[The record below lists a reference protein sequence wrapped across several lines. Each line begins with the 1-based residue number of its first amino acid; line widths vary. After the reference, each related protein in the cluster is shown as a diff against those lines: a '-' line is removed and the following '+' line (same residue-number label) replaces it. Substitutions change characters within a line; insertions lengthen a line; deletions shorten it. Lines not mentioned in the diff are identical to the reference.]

1 MAGILT
7 VRLHVV
13 DLQDAAHR
21 AHALKILNQDD
32 LGSIHQLDGSSLS
45 RDALLNALNAFVNED
60 ESTELSLEELAQISG
75 GVGLPEALVS
85 STILMAMVA
94 AASGL
99 FCDSMGAVS
108 NSQIQD
114 SLNAGVS
121 ANIENVRNDL
131 SNRFLNTG
139 TGEYEPTVSSNLGAD
154 FLSTLSDDDGNSSN
168 GIQSSITIG
177 NEVVQRT
184 ITADGNTIEIT
195 YTHTDTSAVVSEV
208 QSTTMVSPA
217 SGWLS

>member
-1 MAGILT
+1 MAGTLT
-7 VRLHVV
+7 VRMHVV

-21 AHALKILNQDD
+21 AHALKILNHDD
-32 LGSIHQLDGSSLS
+32 LSSIHQLDGSSLS
-45 RDALLNALNAFVNED
+45 KDGLLSALNAFVNED
-60 ESTELSLEELAQISG
+60 ESSELSFEELAQISG
-75 GVGLPEALVS
+75 GVGMPEALVS

-99 FCDSMGAVS
+99 FSNSMGAVS

-131 SNRFLNTG
+131 SNRFLNTS
-139 TGEYEPTVSSNLGAD
+139 TGEYQPTVASNLGTD
-154 FLSTLSDDDGNSSN
+154 FLSTLSDDDGDSSN
-168 GIQSSITIG
+168 GSQSSITIG
-177 NEVVQRT
+177 DQIVQRT

-195 YTHTDTSAVVSEV
+195 YTHTDASGVTSEV

-217 SGWLS
+217 SGWLL

>member
-7 VRLHVV
+7 VRLHVM

-32 LGSIHQLDGSSLS
+32 LSSIHQLDGSSLS
-45 RDALLNALNAFVNED
+45 RDALLSALNAFVNED
-60 ESTELSLEELAQISG
+60 ESSELSLEELAQISG
-75 GVGLPEALVS
+75 GVGIPEALVS

-94 AASGL
+94 GASGL
-99 FCDSMGAVS
+99 FSGSMGAVS

-114 SLNAGVS
+114 ALNAGVS
-121 ANIENVRNDL
+121 ANIENVRNEL

-168 GIQSSITIG
+168 GIQSSLSIG

-195 YTHTDTSAVVSEV
+195 YTHTDASGVTSEV
-208 QSTTMVSPA
+208 QGTTLVSPA

>member
-1 MAGILT
+1 MAGTLT
-7 VRLHVV
+7 VRLQVV
-13 DLQDAAHR
+13 DLQDSADR
-21 AHALKILNQDD
+21 AHALKVLKDD
-32 LGSIHQLDGSSLS
+32 DFSSIHQLDGSSMS
-45 RDALLNALNAFVNED
+45 RDDLLSALNAFVNED
-60 ESTELSLEELAQISG
+60 ECSELSLEDLAQVSG
-75 GVGLPEALVS
+75 GIGMPEALIS

-94 AASGL
+94 GASGL
-99 FCDSMGAVS
+99 FSNSIGAVN

-131 SNRFLNTG
+131 SNRFLNTS
-139 TGEYEPTVSSNLGAD
+139 TGEYEPNVSSNLGAD
-154 FLSTLSDDDGNSSN
+154 FLSTLSDDDGNTSN
-168 GIQSSITIG
+168 GAQSSITIG
-177 NEVVQRT
+177 DQVVQRS

-195 YTHTDTSAVVSEV
+195 YTHTDASGDTSEV

>member
-1 MAGILT
+1 MAGTLT

-21 AHALKILNQDD
+21 AHALKILNHDD
-32 LGSIHQLDGSSLS
+32 LSSIHQLDGTSLS
-45 RDALLNALNAFVNED
+45 KDGLLSALNAFVNEH
-60 ESTELSLEELAQISG
+60 ESSELSLEELAQISG
-75 GVGLPEALVS
+75 GVGMPEALVS

-99 FCDSMGAVS
+99 FSNSMGAVS

-131 SNRFLNTG
+131 SNRFLNTS
-139 TGEYEPTVSSNLGAD
+139 TGEYQPTPNISANLGAE
-154 FLSTLSDDDGNSSN
+154 FLKTLSDNDGNSAN
-168 GIQSSITIG
+168 GSQENFTIG
-177 NEVVQRT
+177 DQVVQRT
-184 ITADGNTIEIT
+184 ITADGNTIEIS
-195 YTHTDTSAVVSEV
+195 YTHLGTMEQID
-208 QSTTMVSPA
+208 STTMVSPA
-217 SGWLS
+217 AGWLP

>member
-7 VRLHVV
+7 VRLHVM

-32 LGSIHQLDGSSLS
+32 LSSIHQLDGSSLS
-45 RDALLNALNAFVNED
+45 RDALLSALNAFVNED
-60 ESTELSLEELAQISG
+60 ESSELSLEELAQISG
-75 GVGLPEALVS
+75 GVGIPEALVS

-94 AASGL
+94 GASGL
-99 FCDSMGAVS
+99 FSGSMGAIS

-114 SLNAGVS
+114 ALNAGVS

-131 SNRFLNTG
+131 SNRFLNTS

-154 FLSTLSDDDGNSSN
+154 FLSTLSDDDGDSSN
-168 GIQSSITIG
+168 GSQSSITIG

-184 ITADGNTIEIT
+184 ITADGNTIEIK
-195 YTHTDTSAVVSEV
+195 YTHTDAFGVTSEV
-208 QSTTMVSPA
+208 EGTTMVSPA
-217 SGWLS
+217 TGWLS

>member
-1 MAGILT
+1 MASTLT
-7 VRLHVV
+7 VRLHVL
-13 DLQDAAHR
+13 DLQDADHR
-21 AHALKILNQDD
+21 AHALKILDQDN
-32 LGSIHQLDGSSLS
+32 LNSIHQLDGSSLS
-45 RDALLNALNAFVNED
+45 RDALLGALNAFVNED
-60 ESTELSLEELAQISG
+60 EFSELSLEELAQISG
-75 GVGLPEALVS
+75 GVGMPEALVS

-94 AASGL
+94 GASGL
-99 FCDSMGAVS
+99 FSGSMGAVS

-131 SNRFLNTG
+131 SNRFLNTS

-154 FLSTLSDDDGNSSN
+154 FLGTLSDDDGNPSN
-168 GIQSSITIG
+168 GSQSSITIG
-177 NEVVQRT
+177 DQVVQRT

-195 YTHTDTSAVVSEV
+195 YIHTDASGVTSEV

-217 SGWLS
+217 TGWLS

>member
-1 MAGILT
+1 MAGILK
-7 VRLHVV
+7 VRLHVM

-32 LGSIHQLDGSSLS
+32 ISSIHQMDGSSLS
-45 RDALLNALNAFVNED
+45 IDALLSTLNAFVNED
-60 ESTELSLEELAQISG
+60 ESSELSLEELAQISG
-75 GVGLPEALVS
+75 GVGIPEALVS

-94 AASGL
+94 GASGL
-99 FCDSMGAVS
+99 FSGSMGAVS

-114 SLNAGVS
+114 ALNAGVS

-168 GIQSSITIG
+168 GIQSSLSIG

-195 YTHTDTSAVVSEV
+195 YTHTDSSGVISEV
-208 QSTTMVSPA
+208 QGTTMVSPA

>member
-32 LGSIHQLDGSSLS
+32 LSSIHQLDESSLS
-45 RDALLNALNAFVNED
+45 RDALISALNAFVNED
-60 ESTELSLEELAQISG
+60 ESSELSLEELAQISG
-75 GVGLPEALVS
+75 GVGIPEALVS

-94 AASGL
+94 GASGL

-114 SLNAGVS
+114 ALNAGVS

-154 FLSTLSDDDGNSSN
+154 FLSTLSD
-168 GIQSSITIG
+168 
-177 NEVVQRT
+177 
-184 ITADGNTIEIT
+184 A
-195 YTHTDTSAVVSEV
+195 
-208 QSTTMVSPA
+208 STTLTIP
-217 SGWLS
+217 

>member
-32 LGSIHQLDGSSLS
+32 LSSIHQLDGSSLS
-45 RDALLNALNAFVNED
+45 RDALLSALNAFVNED
-60 ESTELSLEELAQISG
+60 ESSELSLEELAQISG
-75 GVGLPEALVS
+75 GVGIPEALVS

-94 AASGL
+94 GASGL

-114 SLNAGVS
+114 ALNAGVS

-168 GIQSSITIG
+168 GSQSSLSIG

-195 YTHTDTSAVVSEV
+195 YTHTDASGVISEI
-208 QSTTMVSPA
+208 QGTTMISPA

>member
-154 FLSTLSDDDGNSSN
+154 FLSTLSDDDGDSSN
-168 GIQSSITIG
+168 GSQSSITMG

-195 YTHTDTSAVVSEV
+195 YTHTGASAVVSEV